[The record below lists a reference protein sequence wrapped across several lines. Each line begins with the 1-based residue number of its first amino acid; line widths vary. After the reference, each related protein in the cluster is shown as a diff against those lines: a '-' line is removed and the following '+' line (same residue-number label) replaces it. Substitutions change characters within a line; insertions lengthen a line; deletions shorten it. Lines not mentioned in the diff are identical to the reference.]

1 MDYMKFRRPVSMPIS
16 ISRLKSV
23 LSVLTPRRWKSIRA
37 GLLSLAST
45 AVMFFLGC
53 HSEAVSTI
61 ALIPRTSGMG
71 LWEPAHRGA
80 DSAAARLG
88 ARIYWNAPT
97 REDDVESQIAL
108 VEQVTSRRYQG
119 LVLAPDQALA
129 LITPVHRALEVG
141 IPTVVVSSQLAIPGG
156 GRLSYVLNDDEAGG
170 RLAAQRVAELLH
182 SKGSVVVLGVNP
194 DITGIMIRARSFE
207 LFLAQNYPN
216 IHVSMRRGAFNI
228 LHEQQIAE
236 QALKNDPDVKVIVGL
251 MWASARGAI
260 SALGMMRKGRRV
272 KVIGFDPDG
281 ALPFATENFDS
292 AIMQDT
298 RAMGELAVDLI
309 GAERHGHPMPASIK
323 LQPALATR
331 QNIDTPEIR
340 RLTSMEWKPGS
351 WKGSMALQ

>member
-1 MDYMKFRRPVSMPIS
+1 MFTQVI
-16 ISRLKSV
+16 
-23 LSVLTPRRWKSIRA
+23 PRGWGVVARA
-37 GLLSLAST
+37 CLLSLASA
-45 AVMFFLGC
+45 AVVLSIGC
-53 HSEAVSTI
+53 HSDTGPTI
-61 ALIPRTSGMG
+61 ALIPRTSGTG

-80 DSAAARLG
+80 DTAAAKIG

-97 REDDVESQIAL
+97 REDDVEAQIAL
-108 VEQVTSRRYQG
+108 VEQITKRRYQG

-129 LITPVHRALEVG
+129 LITPVHRAMEAG

-170 RLAAQRVAELLH
+170 RLAAQRVADLLH
-182 SKGSVVVLGVNP
+182 GKGSVVVLGVNP

-207 LFLAQNYPN
+207 LFLAQNYPS
-216 IHVSMRRGAFNI
+216 IHVTMRRGAFNI

-236 QALKNDPDVKVIVGL
+236 ETLRDDPEVEVVVGL

-260 SALGMMRKGRRV
+260 SAFGMLPIGRRG
-272 KVIGFDPDG
+272 KVVGFDPDG
-281 ALPFATENFDS
+281 ALPFETESFDS

-309 GAERHGHPMPASIK
+309 GAERLGHPMPASIK

-351 WKGSMALQ
+351 WKGSKTLQ